1 MGLIIYYLF
10 LPALF
15 AVLLG
20 IVGLL
25 FYKYVIVYSTLHRRY
40 FKDKNVQKLCIY
52 ARHGKTDKIKQ
63 LLKDGVDINT
73 QGKEGV
79 TPLTWLMIFS
89 FTTKKALKGFKY
101 LLENGADPL
110 IVFKKADDYNAFQI
124 ACMLKSPKYL
134 EILLDVYKP
143 TKEELNITSDKYSND
158 TSLSVAIFYDRFK
171 QFKMLIDYGADVNW
185 SDSNNS
191 NLLND
196 NGYKWKYAYHLL
208 KAGADWRSVSKFN
221 KEEFKKTNTPDYIAR
236 IEREKK
242 PSLIIA
248 ENNGVDYFQK
258 VISFLKKQ
266 GAEFK
271 LNLDPKEE
279 YRKVNGKEVLF
290 IKENNNWIEYK
301 KSNQYKKDL
310 KMFKPT
316 IMERIGEFFGVM

>member
-10 LPALF
+10 LPVLF
-15 AVLLG
+15 IALLG
-20 IVGLL
+20 IIGLL

-40 FKDKNVQKLCIY
+40 FKDKNAQKLCLY
-52 ARHGKTDKIKQ
+52 ARHGKIDKIKQ

-73 QGKEGV
+73 QGKEGA

-89 FTTKKALKGFKY
+89 FATEKTLRGFKY

-110 IVFKKADDYNAFQI
+110 IIFKKVNEYNAFQI
-124 ACMLKSPKYL
+124 ACMLKNTKYL
-134 EILLDVYKP
+134 EIILDTYKP
-143 TKEELNITSDKYSND
+143 TKKELNMTTEYSDNPP
-158 TSLSVAIFYDRFK
+158 LGVAVYHNRFE

-196 NGYKWKYAYHLL
+196 KGYKWKYAYHLL

-221 KEEFKKTNTPDYIAR
+221 EDSFNKDNIPDYIR
-236 IEREKK
+236 YDIQKTKK
-242 PSLIIA
+242 PSIIIA

-271 LNLDPKEE
+271 LNLDPREE
-279 YRKVNGKEVLF
+279 YRNVNGEEVLF
-290 IKENNNWIEYK
+290 IKGNNNWIEYK

-316 IMERIGEFFGVM
+316 IMERIGEFFGIM

>member
-1 MGLIIYYLF
+1 
-10 LPALF
+10 
-15 AVLLG
+15 LLG
-20 IVGLL
+20 IIGLL

-40 FKDKNVQKLCIY
+40 FKDKNAQKLCLY

-63 LLKDGVDINT
+63 LLKDSVDINT

-89 FTTKKALKGFKY
+89 FATEKTLRGFKY

-110 IVFKKADDYNAFQI
+110 VIFKKADEYNAFQI
-124 ACMLKSPKYL
+124 ACMLKNPKYL
-134 EILLDVYKP
+134 ETILDVYKP
-143 TKEELNITSDKYSND
+143 TKEELNITVKYSHNPPLD
-158 TSLSVAIFYDRFK
+158 VAIFYNRFE
-171 QFKMLIDYGADVNW
+171 QFKILTDYGADVNW
-185 SDSNNS
+185 SDSNNR
-191 NLLND
+191 NLLSH

-208 KAGADWRSVSKFN
+208 KAGADWKNVSKFN
-221 KEEFKKTNTPDYIAR
+221 KEDFKKTNIPDYIAR

-271 LNLDPKEE
+271 LNLNSKEE
-279 YRKVNGKEVLF
+279 YRNIDGREVLF
-290 IKENNNWIEYK
+290 IKEDNNWIEYK

-310 KMFKPT
+310 KMFRPT
-316 IMERIGEFFGVM
+316 IMERIGEFFGIM